1 MRRSPMR
8 WSCTASRSARATSI
22 PYVSHL
28 LSVCALVLED
38 GGTEDEAI
46 AALLHDGPEDQGGQ
60 ATLDEIRRRF
70 GPEVAAMVDG
80 LSDTLELRKPPWPER
95 KAAYLERLR
104 GEPASVLRISLA
116 DKLHNLR
123 SVATDLTLIGDEV
136 WSRFNADR
144 DAQAWYYRE
153 LLAVFEERHPSSRN
167 LPEFR
172 DLVARVFEMGPRRD
186 EQASGNS
193 AAIDAS

>member
-1 MRRSPMR
+1 MNRPTNTSHRVLGKR
-8 WSCTASRSARATSI
+8 FADAVAHALELHGKQVRKATSI
-22 PYVSHL
+22 PYLSHL
-28 LSVCALVLED
+28 LSVCSLVLED
-38 GGTEDEAI
+38 GATEDEAI
-46 AALLHDGPEDQGGQ
+46 AALLHDGPEDQGGE

-80 LSDTLELRKPPWPER
+80 LSDTMEQPKPPWRER

-104 GEPASVLRISLA
+104 VEPASVLRISLA

-123 SVATDLTLIGDEV
+123 SVATDLELLGDDL

-153 LLAVFEERHPSSRN
+153 LLAVFEDRIPASRN
-167 LPEFR
+167 LQEFR
-172 DLVARVFEMGPRRD
+172 DLVVRTLP
-186 EQASGNS
+186 
-193 AAIDAS
+193 